1 MEGQM
6 EDTTENIENPLEGD
20 QESPKVDI
28 IEKDTGLVEDLEKGV
43 IGIAIENHHPQGTDQ
58 LVDREE
64 IIIDPLI
71 DQKQKTIE

>member
-6 EDTTENIENPLEGD
+6 GDTIENTENPLEGD
-20 QESPKVDI
+20 QENPKVDI
-28 IEKDTGLVEDLEKGV
+28 IEKDIGLVEDLEKGV

-58 LVDREE
+58 PVDREE

-71 DQKQKTIE
+71 DQKQIIIE

>member
-6 EDTTENIENPLEGD
+6 GDIIENTENPLEGD
-20 QESPKVDI
+20 QENPKVDI

-58 LVDREE
+58 PVDREE
-64 IIIDPLI
+64 IIIDPPI
-71 DQKQKTIE
+71 DQKQKVIE